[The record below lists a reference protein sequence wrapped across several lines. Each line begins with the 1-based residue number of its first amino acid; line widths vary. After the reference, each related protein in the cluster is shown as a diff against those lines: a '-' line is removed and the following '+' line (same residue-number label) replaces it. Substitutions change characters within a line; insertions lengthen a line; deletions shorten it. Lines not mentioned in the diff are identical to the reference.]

1 MLRAGHSAAR
11 RAGLVGTVMLMS
23 SLGGGGQG
31 AEPLSRH
38 DAYEIGLEGYTYF
51 YPLVV
56 MDITR
61 AQMTNVP
68 PGGSPRTRP
77 LNVFLHQRAYPG
89 AGSRTV
95 VRPNFDTLYSI
106 AWLDVREEPI
116 IVSVPDT
123 RGRYYLLP
131 LMDMWTD
138 VFAVIGSRTTGTG
151 AGDFAVTEPD
161 WRGALPE
168 GVVRLISPTPQV
180 WIIGRILT
188 RGPADYP
195 AVHALQDG
203 FRLSPL
209 SQWGRTSEA
218 VAGHFDPSIDATT
231 PAPKQ
236 VAAMAPAK
244 FFAMATELLRLH
256 PPHRV
261 DQPILARMARLG
273 IAPGRTFDFANADPV
288 IAQAVSEAAAEGLQR
303 IRSAPGLS
311 SRRVN
316 GWRIA
321 NDFIGAYGASYLRR
335 AAVALFGL
343 GAVLPEDAVYPSTST
358 DGDGRPLDGAG
369 NYVLRFTSSE
379 VPPADAFWSVTV
391 YDNDGYP
398 VANVLNRFALG
409 DRDPINFAADG
420 SLELYLSAQSPG
432 GDREANWLP
441 IPRAA
446 FNLTMRLY
454 APQRAV
460 LEGAWSPPPVLR
472 TP

>member
-1 MLRAGHSAAR
+1 MLRARPSAR
-11 RAGLVGTVMLMS
+11 RAGLIGTVMLMS
-23 SLGGGGQG
+23 FLGSGQLV
-31 AEPLSRH
+31 AEPLSTQ
-38 DAYEIGLEGYTYF
+38 DAYEIGLDAYTYF

-68 PGGSPRTRP
+68 PSGSPRARP

-89 AGSRTV
+89 AGSSIV

-106 AWLDVREEPI
+106 AWLDVRKEPV

-161 WRGALPE
+161 WRGPLPE

-188 RGPADYP
+188 RGPADYA

-209 SQWGRTSEA
+209 SQWGRTAEA
-218 VAGHFDPSIDATT
+218 AAGHFDRSVDATT

-244 FFAMATELLRLH
+244 FFAMATELLKAQ
-256 PPHRV
+256 PPHLV
-261 DQPILARMARLG
+261 DQPLLARMARLG
-273 IAPGRTFDFANADPV
+273 IARGGTFDVAVADPAV
-288 IAQAVSEAAAEGLQR
+288 AQALSEAAG
-303 IRSAPGLS
+303 
-311 SRRVN
+311 
-316 GWRIA
+316 IA
-321 NDFIGAYGASYLRR
+321 AH
-335 AAVALFGL
+335 
-343 GAVLPEDAVYPSTST
+343 
-358 DGDGRPLDGAG
+358 
-369 NYVLRFTSSE
+369 
-379 VPPADAFWSVTV
+379 SV
-391 YDNDGYP
+391 
-398 VANVLNRFALG
+398 
-409 DRDPINFAADG
+409 
-420 SLELYLSAQSPG
+420 
-432 GDREANWLP
+432 
-441 IPRAA
+441 
-446 FNLTMRLY
+446 
-454 APQRAV
+454 
-460 LEGAWSPPPVLR
+460 GAWPVEPASQR
-472 TP
+472 VAHRQ

>member
-1 MLRAGHSAAR
+1 MLRARPSAR
-11 RAGLVGTVMLMS
+11 RAGLIGTVMLMS
-23 SLGGGGQG
+23 FLGSGQLV
-31 AEPLSRH
+31 AEQLSKQ
-38 DAYEIGLEGYTYF
+38 DAYEIGLDAYTYF

-68 PGGSPRTRP
+68 PSGSPRARP

-89 AGSRTV
+89 AGSSIV

-106 AWLDVREEPI
+106 AWLDVRKEPV

-151 AGDFAVTEPD
+151 AGDFAVTESD
-161 WRGALPE
+161 WRGPLPE

-188 RGPADYP
+188 RGPADYA

-209 SQWGRTSEA
+209 SQWGGTPEA
-218 VAGHFDPSIDATT
+218 VAGHFDSSVDATT

-244 FFAMATELLRLH
+244 FFAMATELLKVQ
-256 PPHRV
+256 PPHLV
-261 DQPILARMARLG
+261 DQPLLARMARLG
-273 IAPGRTFDFANADPV
+273 IARGRTFDVAAADPA
-288 IAQAVSEAAAEGLQR
+288 IAQAVSEAATEGLQR
-303 IRSAPGLS
+303 IRSARGLS

-321 NDFIGAYGASYLRR
+321 NDLIGAYGASYLRR

-343 GAVLPEDAVYPSTST
+343 GAVLPEDAVYPSTSI
-358 DGDGRPLDGAG
+358 DGDGRPLDGAN
-369 NYVLRFTSSE
+369 NYLLRFTRSE
-379 VPPADAFWSVTV
+379 VPPADAFWSVTA

-398 VANVLNRFALG
+398 VANALNRFALG
-409 DRDPINFAADG
+409 DRDPIIFAADG
-420 SLELYLSAQSPG
+420 SLELYLSARSPG

-441 IPRAA
+441 TPRAA

-454 APQRAV
+454 APRRSV

-472 TP
+472 AP